1 MKVNHIGARQE
12 AIVKTNGSNRST
24 RYLILRPVPVPNVP
38 VVQPLRSVHHGDRP
52 VPVVQKFNR
61 YASLKP
67 LQAITTWRGLTR
79 FENYQ
84 NVKTFS
90 GVERLYTWEVHCAGM
105 AAGRK
110 INEPLVRWAV
120 ED

>member
-24 RYLILRPVPVPNVP
+24 RYLIL
-38 VVQPLRSVHHGDRP
+38 RP

>member
-1 MKVNHIGARQE
+1 MVRATDRPEQSRSRHKNGLSSSDSAETTWMKVNHIGARQE

-24 RYLILRPVPVPNVP
+24 RYLIL
-38 VVQPLRSVHHGDRP
+38 RP

-90 GVERLYTWEVHCAGM
+90 G
-105 AAGRK
+105 
-110 INEPLVRWAV
+110 
-120 ED
+120 